1 MARAEFWD
9 LRTAYAFR
17 SKRGDL
23 IISSLCQCQ
32 EGCWR
37 SLHSGRSPHDG
48 CERFCTF
55 SLTRNSNGLCNYCKV
70 NVCTITVTFSVIVIS
85 SCSLTDH
92 HHHYELYVRPS
103 YYHTICQ
110 STCFNG
116 CAAVLL
122 LHVLALL
129 LDTVDV
135 LWFHA
140 C

>member
-1 MARAEFWD
+1 MMEASVFFM
-9 LRTAYAFR
+9 L
-17 SKRGDL
+17 
-23 IISSLCQCQ
+23 
-32 EGCWR
+32 
-37 SLHSGRSPHDG
+37 
-48 CERFCTF
+48 

-70 NVCTITVTFSVIVIS
+70 NVRAITVTFSVIVIT

-92 HHHYELYVRPS
+92 HHHYELHVRPS

-122 LHVLALL
+122 LHLLALL
-129 LDTVDV
+129 LATVGFSVVNVSVACTTVAAMAVIVTVMYV
-135 LWFHA
+135 LWSHA

>member
-1 MARAEFWD
+1 MSE
-9 LRTAYAFR
+9 
-17 SKRGDL
+17 
-23 IISSLCQCQ
+23 
-32 EGCWR
+32 
-37 SLHSGRSPHDG
+37 LHSGRSPHDG
-48 CERFCTF
+48 GERFFTLA
-55 SLTRNSNGLCNYCKV
+55 LTRNSNGLCNYCKV

-122 LHVLALL
+122 LHLLALL
-129 LDTVDV
+129 LATVRLSVVNVNVPCTTAVAMAVIVTVMYV
-135 LWFHA
+135 LWSHA